1 MTRALLIADPSR
13 GAQTCLKRDPLQQ
26 DPVCQKQ
33 RPLPPPVAFPPIGNR
48 TCSVHELTSP

>member
-13 GAQTCLKRDPLQQ
+13 GARTCLSAILFSQI
-26 DPVCQKQ
+26 PVRQKQ

-48 TCSVHELTSP
+48 TFTVHELTSP